1 LSPSL
6 LWSIFA
12 CCSTL
17 FSKPPKYIYTVK
29 TNESDHKKTYQEY
42 LKEKT
47 FRTVV
52 ICFAI
57 KNKYVFIKYTVV
69 IYVAMCCQSLATL
82 GCMHILM
89 YSIFVHQSGG
99 RVRQIARAGRAGF
112 AGKSLHKISVLKY
125 IYFFKTFY
133 KI

>member
-1 LSPSL
+1 M
-6 LWSIFA
+6 
-12 CCSTL
+12 T
-17 FSKPPKYIYTVK
+17 
-29 TNESDHKKTYQEY
+29 ESDHKKAYQEY

-52 ICFAI
+52 IYFAI
-57 KNKYVFIKYTVV
+57 KNKYVFIKYAVV

-82 GCMHILM
+82 GCMHILT
-89 YSIFVHQSGG
+89 YDIFVHQSGG
-99 RVRQIARAGRAGF
+99 RVRQIARAERAGF